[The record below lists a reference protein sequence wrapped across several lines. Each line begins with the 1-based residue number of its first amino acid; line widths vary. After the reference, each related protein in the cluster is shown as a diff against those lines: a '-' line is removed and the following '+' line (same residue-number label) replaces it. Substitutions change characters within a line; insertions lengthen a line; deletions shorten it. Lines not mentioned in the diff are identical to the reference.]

1 MTRLSRRSYPVA
13 IKHLLRH
20 GIALWLLSLQPGS
33 ALADWY
39 TDQAAIMGTAIYVE
53 LWHDNEQQGRA
64 LTRAAME
71 EMHRIDE
78 LMSTYKP
85 DSELSYINAHAA
97 TGPVTVSSELL
108 SLIIRALD
116 YSVVTAGA
124 FDITYASAGQ
134 YYDYRIGKKPSETQ
148 LQGALPAINY
158 RHVKIDPQRSTVEF
172 MRPGVRIDLGGIAK
186 GYAVD
191 RSIDLLEQAG
201 VHNAIVSAGGDTR
214 VIGKRWDRSWKIGI
228 RNPRQQD
235 SIVSMVP
242 LENSAISTSGDY
254 ERYFDEDGVRY
265 HHILNPGT
273 GKSTHEV
280 QSSSIIGADAT
291 DTDALSTSVFVLGV
305 QQGIQLINALPGTE
319 AIIIDNMGR
328 MHYSEGLTRLEKRPF
343 APARRSCTTGY
354 TAVADCD
361 PRLQPVTRTAEK

>member
-1 MTRLSRRSYPVA
+1 MIRPYARPLPAALVF
-13 IKHLLRH
+13 LLMRC
-20 GIALWLLSLQPGS
+20 IAMSLLVLPPGS
-33 ALADWY
+33 ALAGWY
-39 TDQAAIMGTAIYVE
+39 KEQAAIMGTAVNVE
-53 LWHDNEQQGRA
+53 LWHDDEQQGKA
-64 LTRAAME
+64 LTEAVMN
-71 EMHRIDE
+71 EMNRIDS
-78 LMSTYKP
+78 LMSSYKP

-97 TGPVTVSSELL
+97 AGPVTVGQELL

-116 YSVVTAGA
+116 YSVITAGA

-134 YYDYRIGKKPSETQ
+134 YYDYRTGKKPSEAQ
-148 LQGALPAINY
+148 LQDVLPAINY
-158 RHVKIDPQRSTVEF
+158 RHVRIDTARSTIQY

-191 RSIDLLEQAG
+191 RSIELLQQAG
-201 VHNAIVSAGGDTR
+201 VNNAIVSAGGDTR

-228 RNPRQQD
+228 RNPRKQD
-235 SIVSMVP
+235 GIISMVP
-242 LENSAISTSGDY
+242 LQDSAISTSGDY
-254 ERYFDEDGVRY
+254 ERYFEEDGVRY

-319 AIIIDNMGR
+319 AIIIDNKGR
-328 MHYSEGLTRLEKRPF
+328 MHYSNGLARLE
-343 APARRSCTTGY
+343 
-354 TAVADCD
+354 
-361 PRLQPVTRTAEK
+361 

>member
-1 MTRLSRRSYPVA
+1 MTRLLYKPCPAAV
-13 IKHLLRH
+13 KNLLGH
-20 GIALWLLSLQPGS
+20 CTALWLLILLPGN

-39 TDQAAIMGTAIYVE
+39 KEQAAIMGTSINVE

-64 LTRAAME
+64 LTSAVMQ

-78 LMSTYKP
+78 LMSSYKP

-97 TGPVTVSSELL
+97 ESPVTVSSELL
-108 SLIIRALD
+108 ALIIRALD
-116 YSVVTAGA
+116 YSVITAGA

-134 YYDYRIGKKPSETQ
+134 YYDYRSGKRPSQAQ
-148 LQGALPAINY
+148 LQNALPAISY
-158 RHVKIDPQRSTVEF
+158 RHVKIDPQRSTIEF

-191 RSIDLLEQAG
+191 RSIDLLQQAG
-201 VHNAIVSAGGDTR
+201 VSNAIVSAGGDTR
-214 VIGKRWDRSWKIGI
+214 VIGRRWDRAWKIGI
-228 RNPRQQD
+228 RNPRQRD

-254 ERYFDEDGVRY
+254 ERFFEEDGVRY
-265 HHILNPGT
+265 HHILNPDT
-273 GKSTHEV
+273 GKSSHEV
-280 QSSSIIGADAT
+280 QSSSIIGTDAT

-319 AIIIDNMGR
+319 AIIIDNTGR
-328 MHYSEGLTRLEKRPF
+328 MHFSSGLARLE
-343 APARRSCTTGY
+343 
-354 TAVADCD
+354 
-361 PRLQPVTRTAEK
+361 

>member
-1 MTRLSRRSYPVA
+1 MPRQTTSSCPAAIRRLLQHS
-13 IKHLLRH
+13 
-20 GIALWLLSLQPGS
+20 IALWLLFLPPGS
-33 ALADWY
+33 ALAEWY
-39 TDQAAIMGTAIYVE
+39 TEQAAIMGTAINVE
-53 LWHDNEQQGRA
+53 LWHDNEQHGRA
-64 LTRAAME
+64 LTDAVMA
-71 EMHRIDE
+71 EMNRIDE

-85 DSELSYINAHAA
+85 DSELSYINAHASE
-97 TGPVTVSSELL
+97 GPVTASSELL
-108 SLIIRALD
+108 KLIIRALD

-134 YYDYRIGKKPSETQ
+134 YYDYRAGKKPSNAQ
-148 LQGALPAINY
+148 LQNALPAINY
-158 RHVKIDPQRSTVEF
+158 RHVKIDPQRSTIEF

-191 RSIDLLEQAG
+191 RSIDLLQQAG
-201 VHNAIVSAGGDTR
+201 VSNAIVSAGGDTR

-228 RNPRQQD
+228 RNPRQRD
-235 SIVSMVP
+235 SIASMVP

-254 ERYFDEDGVRY
+254 ERYFEEDGVRY

-273 GKSTHEV
+273 GKSTNEI

-319 AIIIDNMGR
+319 AIIIDNEGR
-328 MHYSEGLTRLEKRPF
+328 MHYSDGLARLE
-343 APARRSCTTGY
+343 
-354 TAVADCD
+354 
-361 PRLQPVTRTAEK
+361 